1 VEFQQGLRYKPD
13 SAELHYNLGKLQS
26 IQDNWEP
33 ARKQFEAALAID
45 PGYLE
50 ALDALGL
57 TQEALGDDAGA
68 VASYEKA
75 IALNQRRNGHF
86 ASAHVNLSAYYN
98 RTGDAVKALE
108 YATTAVQLDPQS
120 DRAYFQ
126 QGRADERQG
135 QLDAAV
141 SALNQAIVLNP
152 RASSYYYVLSG
163 VYRRLGMMDESKKA
177 LDMFTRLDKETTAM
191 DQMRRRGAEAA
202 APSAAAPR

>member
-1 VEFQQGLRYKPD
+1 
-13 SAELHYNLGKLQS
+13 
-26 IQDNWEP
+26 
-33 ARKQFEAALAID
+33 
-45 PGYLE
+45 
-50 ALDALGL
+50 
-57 TQEALGDDAGA
+57 
-68 VASYEKA
+68 
-75 IALNQRRNGHF
+75 
-86 ASAHVNLSAYYN
+86 VNLSAYYN
-98 RTGDAVKALE
+98 RTGDAAKALE
-108 YATTAVQLDPQS
+108 YATKAVELDPQS

-152 RASSYYYVLSG
+152 RASSYYYVLAG

-202 APSAAAPR
+202 APAATPR